1 MMKKPKNHILFIA
14 PGAVFYTVFVVFPI
28 FYVLYLSLFEWSGL
42 GPMNFTGI
50 KNFIT
55 LFTDSRVAPAVFN
68 ALKNNLKYLLCVWFI
83 ITPFQYIVAYLL
95 FIRIPWHRYIKF
107 MIFLPYVVSLTII
120 SFFAT
125 LIFNPNI
132 GLLNGLLEHMGFA
145 GMAWFGD
152 VRMSFKL
159 LVFLILWQGAGS
171 GVIIFY
177 SNMLDISRDILDAC
191 RIDGCKEWQRFFH
204 IFLPLSL
211 PACAS
216 IITMS
221 TIWALAIFD
230 LPFILGGSNGGV
242 SGSLDFVNIVF
253 YRYTFGTAMQGK
265 SDLGFGASI
274 CSVMFVIMILITFF
288 QNKLLSRF
296 EYEN

>member
-1 MMKKPKNHILFIA
+1 MKKPKTHILFIT
-14 PGAVFYTVFVVFPI
+14 PGFVLYTIFVVFPI

-42 GPMNFTGI
+42 GPMNFIGI
-50 KNFIT
+50 NNFIT
-55 LFTDSRVAPAVFN
+55 LFTNERVAPTVFH
-68 ALKNNLKYLLCVWFI
+68 ALLNNLKYLLCMWFI

-95 FIRIPWHRYIKF
+95 FIRIPAYRYIKF

-132 GLLNGLLEHMGFA
+132 GILNSILESMGFA
-145 GMAWFGD
+145 GGAWFGD
-152 VRMSFKL
+152 TRWSFKL

-171 GVIIFY
+171 GIMIFY
-177 SNMLDISRDILDAC
+177 SNMLDISQDIMDAC
-191 RIDGCKEWQRFFH
+191 RIDGCKEWHRFFY

-221 TIWALAIFD
+221 TIWALALFD

-253 YRYTFGTAMQGK
+253 YRYTFGTAMQGR

-274 CSVMFVIMILITFF
+274 CAAMFIVMMLITFL
-288 QNKLLSRF
+288 QNKLLSMF